1 MKKKLL
7 IIGPITIILAFILYK
22 TCLILYYKDLNNYS
36 TDFSKLKIDTKKV
49 VTDKTLANTKFADV
63 NIYIPT
69 GFKKTTSK
77 YSNENIYYIPENE
90 NIDDYSNMISIVKTL
105 NCYESLYDLEKRLQ
119 TTNIDKLTKKNNI
132 NSEIDLIK
140 YYYNKRSKNSI
151 FTSSNDIKMNY
162 LSDICV
168 KNSGLNST
176 SDNYYYLEGDISGM
190 AFYRRNHFSMKIYN
204 KNKNEYYHIGLSKLP
219 KKSSYK
225 EIFTEEEINKIISS
239 VYFDW

>member
-7 IIGPITIILAFILYK
+7 IIVPFTIILAFVLYK
-22 TCLILYYKDLNNYS
+22 TCLILYYKDLSIYS
-36 TDFSKLKIDTKKV
+36 VDFSKLKIGTKKV
-49 VTDKTLANTKFADV
+49 VTDKTLGNTKFEDM

-77 YSNENIYYIPENE
+77 YSFENIYYIPENE
-90 NIDDYSNMISIVKTL
+90 DIDDYSNMISIVKTL
-105 NCYESLYDLEKRLQ
+105 NCYEGWYNLEKRLQ
-119 TTNIDKLTKKNNI
+119 TTNIDKLMKKNNI

-151 FTSSNDIKMNY
+151 LTSSNDIKLNY

-168 KNSGLNST
+168 KNSGLNSA
-176 SDNYYYLEGDISGM
+176 SDDYYYLEGDVLGI
-190 AFYRRNHFSMKIYN
+190 AIFERNHFSMDVYN
-204 KNKNEYYHIGLSKLP
+204 RDKNEYYHIGLSKAP

-225 EIFTEEEINKIISS
+225 EIFTEDEIDKIISS
-239 VYFDW
+239 VYFD

>member
-7 IIGPITIILAFILYK
+7 IIGTITIILVFVLYK

-36 TDFSKLKIDTKKV
+36 TDFGKLKIDTKKV
-49 VTDKTLANTKFADV
+49 VTDKTLGNTKFEDM

-69 GFKKTTSK
+69 GFKKAKSK
-77 YSNENIYYIPENE
+77 YSIENIYYIPENE
-90 NIDDYSNMISIVKTL
+90 KIDDYSNMISIVKTL
-105 NCYESLYDLEKRLQ
+105 NCYESLYNFEKRLQ

-132 NSEIDLIK
+132 KSEIDLIK

-176 SDNYYYLEGDISGM
+176 SDNYYYLEGDVSGI
-190 AFYRRNHFSMKIYN
+190 AIFERNHFSMNIYN
-204 KNKNEYYHIGLSKLP
+204 KNKNEYYHIWLSKLP

-225 EIFTEEEINKIISS
+225 EIFTEEEIDKIISS
-239 VYFDW
+239 VYFD